1 MGAMTTAGIM
11 ITIGVMTTIM
21 MRALMCMCMDRK
33 KDVNQMKNKIMIIV
47 CSGLFFISALSF
59 ADDKQVTTS
68 QATAGEQAKEKATF
82 NHNQDI
88 YNDKA
93 NKNIRAKKLVDK
105 KLKSKVQDKK
115 KVQDEQEKKNGLVE
129 KNGQEE
135 QNEQYD
141 KRLTVKF

>member
-1 MGAMTTAGIM
+1 
-11 ITIGVMTTIM
+11 
-21 MRALMCMCMDRK
+21 
-33 KDVNQMKNKIMIIV
+33 MKNKIMIIV
-47 CSGLFFISALSF
+47 CSGLLAISALSF
-59 ADDKQVTTS
+59 ADDKQETAP
-68 QATAGEQAKEKATF
+68 QATAGELAKEKATF

-93 NKNIRAKKLVDK
+93 NKNIRAEKLGDK
-105 KLKSKVQDKK
+105 KSKSKARDKK

-129 KNGQEE
+129 KNGQEG